1 MFSLENVSKIYN
13 DSGISFKA
21 LDNVNLRI
29 DKNEIVSIIGKSGSG
44 KTTLLNVMS
53 TIANSSEGK
62 VYYKD
67 ILLDELDEKEKA
79 RIRLSNFGFVFQKYE
94 LFQNLNIYDNII
106 IPVKLLGNNVD
117 NNYIEE
123 IIELLGLD
131 EQRNK
136 MPYELSGGQQQR
148 VAIARAISTKP
159 EVIFADEPTGN
170 LDSQNS
176 NMIIK
181 LFFDLVHKYKS
192 TLIYV
197 THDVNLAKKAVRMLT
212 ILDGKVIW
220 KNEFNN
226 SKEFFQR

>member
-13 DSGISFKA
+13 NSGISFKA

-67 ILLDELDEKEKA
+67 ILLDGLDEKEKA
-79 RIRLSNFGFVFQKYE
+79 RIRLSNFGFVLQKYE

-197 THDVNLAKKAVRMLT
+197 THDVNLAKKAGRMLT
-212 ILDGKVIW
+212 ILDGKVI
-220 KNEFNN
+220 
-226 SKEFFQR
+226 

>member
-197 THDVNLAKKAVRMLT
+197 THDVNLAKKAGRMLT
-212 ILDGKVIW
+212 ILDGKVI
-220 KNEFNN
+220 
-226 SKEFFQR
+226 

>member
-136 MPYELSGGQQQR
+136 MPYELSGG
-148 VAIARAISTKP
+148 AAAKSC
-159 EVIFADEPTGN
+159 
-170 LDSQNS
+170 DS
-176 NMIIK
+176 
-181 LFFDLVHKYKS
+181 
-192 TLIYV
+192 
-197 THDVNLAKKAVRMLT
+197 
-212 ILDGKVIW
+212 
-220 KNEFNN
+220 
-226 SKEFFQR
+226 

>member
-67 ILLDELDEKEKA
+67 ILLDGLDEKEKA

-197 THDVNLAKKAVRMLT
+197 THDVNLAKKAGRMLT
-212 ILDGKVIW
+212 ILDGKVI
-220 KNEFNN
+220 
-226 SKEFFQR
+226 

>member
-212 ILDGKVIW
+212 ILDGKVI
-220 KNEFNN
+220 
-226 SKEFFQR
+226 

>member
-53 TIANSSEGK
+53 TIANSSVGK

-197 THDVNLAKKAVRMLT
+197 THDVNLAKKAGRMLT
-212 ILDGKVIW
+212 ILDGKVI
-220 KNEFNN
+220 
-226 SKEFFQR
+226 

>member
-106 IPVKLLGNNVD
+106 IPVNLLGNNVD

-197 THDVNLAKKAVRMLT
+197 THDVNLAKKAGRMLT
-212 ILDGKVIW
+212 ILDGKVI
-220 KNEFNN
+220 
-226 SKEFFQR
+226 

>member
-197 THDVNLAKKAVRMLT
+197 THDVNLAKKAGRMLT
-212 ILDGKVIW
+212 ILDGKLI
-220 KNEFNN
+220 
-226 SKEFFQR
+226 

>member
-21 LDNVNLRI
+21 LGNVNLRI

-197 THDVNLAKKAVRMLT
+197 THDVNLAKKAGRMLT
-212 ILDGKVIW
+212 ILDGKVI
-220 KNEFNN
+220 
-226 SKEFFQR
+226 

>member
-136 MPYELSGGQQQR
+136 MPYELSGG
-148 VAIARAISTKP
+148 S
-159 EVIFADEPTGN
+159 
-170 LDSQNS
+170 
-176 NMIIK
+176 
-181 LFFDLVHKYKS
+181 
-192 TLIYV
+192 
-197 THDVNLAKKAVRMLT
+197 
-212 ILDGKVIW
+212 
-220 KNEFNN
+220 
-226 SKEFFQR
+226 SKELR

>member
-13 DSGISFKA
+13 NSGISFKA

-67 ILLDELDEKEKA
+67 ILLDGLDEKEKA
-79 RIRLSNFGFVFQKYE
+79 RIRLSNFGFVLQKYE

-106 IPVKLLGNNVD
+106 IPVKLSENNVD

-197 THDVNLAKKAVRMLT
+197 THDVNLAKKAGRMLT
-212 ILDGKVIW
+212 ILDGKVI
-220 KNEFNN
+220 
-226 SKEFFQR
+226 

>member
-67 ILLDELDEKEKA
+67 ILLDGLDEKEKA

-212 ILDGKVIW
+212 ILDGKVI
-220 KNEFNN
+220 
-226 SKEFFQR
+226 